1 MTTEIVEFPALK
13 DAQGKLDA
21 KRKSLADIFA
31 EAGPDYDMSKV
42 KSIAG
47 DTAAKVGEIGKL
59 NAEIDDC
66 KKKVDE
72 LLVVARAAAEAKQH
86 EERAERG
93 SEPGGGRLERET
105 KGGPRRSF
113 ADMLM
118 ESQAVKGFNK
128 GAEWG
133 PAATLDIELK
143 TLFETGAGGGAGW
156 DPFDA
161 RTGHL
166 EYMATRPAPHVVNV
180 IPQTTTS
187 FSTVKYMEETTL
199 TNSAAE
205 ATEGN
210 SYGESAL
217 ALTERSSEVRK
228 IATFLPV
235 TDEVFEDE
243 PRARSYV
250 QNRLPFLL
258 QQRLDL
264 QILTGNGTAPNL
276 RGTENVSGI
285 NTQALGTDPIPDAIY
300 KAMRLV
306 RDTGYAEPSHVFI
319 RPAKWESVR
328 LLRTVDGIYIWGNP
342 AEAGPERIWGV
353 PVIQTN
359 APTATKAVLGDY
371 TNFSELSVRR
381 GIDVQVSNSHSTYF
395 TEGKLALRADVRVAL
410 IHYRPS
416 AFSVVTGL

>member
-1 MTTEIVEFPALK
+1 MTEIVEFPALK

-21 KRKSLADIFA
+21 RRKSLADILT

-47 DTAAKVGEIGKL
+47 DTAAKVAEIGKI

-72 LLVVARAAAEAKQH
+72 LLVVARAAAEASRH
-86 EERAERG
+86 EEHAERG
-93 SEPGGGRLERET
+93 SEPGTVPERGS
-105 KGGPRRSF
+105 KGSRRSF
-113 ADMLM
+113 ADLLM
-118 ESQAVKGFNK
+118 DSVAVKEFRGS
-128 GAEWG
+128 AG
-133 PAATLDIELK
+133 PSATLDIELK
-143 TLFETGAGGGAGW
+143 TLFETGQGGGAGW
-156 DPFDA
+156 DPYDA
-161 RTGHL
+161 RTGRI

-205 ATEGN
+205 ATEGAA
-210 SYGESAL
+210 YAESAL

-243 PRARSYV
+243 ARARSYV
-250 QNRLPFLL
+250 ENRLPFLL
-258 QQRLDL
+258 QQRLDS
-264 QILTGNGTAPNL
+264 QILVGNGTAPNL

-285 NTQALGTDPIPDAIY
+285 NTQALGGDPIPDAIY
-300 KAMRLV
+300 KAMRAI
-306 RDTGYAEPSHVFI
+306 RDTGFAEPSHVFI
-319 RPAKWESVR
+319 RPSKWEAVR
-328 LLRTVDGIYIWGNP
+328 LLRTADGMYIWGNP
-342 AEAGPERIWGV
+342 SEAGPERIWGV
-353 PVIQTN
+353 PVIQTT

-371 TNFSELSVRR
+371 TNFAELAVRR
-381 GIDVQVSNSHSTYF
+381 GIDVQVSNSHSSYF
-395 TEGKLALRADVRVAL
+395 VEGKLALRADVRVAL

-416 AFSVVTGL
+416 AFAVVTGL

>member
-86 EERAERG
+86 EEHAERG
-93 SEPGGGRLERET
+93 SEPGSQPTRET
-105 KGGPRRSF
+105 KGGRPRQSF

-118 ESQAVKGFNK
+118 DSVAVKEFRGS
-128 GAEWG
+128 AG
-133 PAATLDIELK
+133 PSATLDIELK
-143 TLFETGAGGGAGW
+143 ALFETGAGGGAGW
-156 DPFDA
+156 DPFDP

-180 IPQTTTS
+180 IPQTTTG

-205 ATEGN
+205 TTEGN
-210 SYGESAL
+210 AYAESAL
-217 ALTERSSEVRK
+217 ALTEKSSEVRK

-243 PRARSYV
+243 ARARSYV
-250 QNRLPFLL
+250 ENRLPFLL
-258 QQRLDL
+258 QQRLDSQCL
-264 QILTGNGTAPNL
+264 VGSGTAPNL

-285 NTQALGTDPIPDAIY
+285 NTQALGGDPIPDAIY
-300 KAMRLV
+300 KAMRQI
-306 RDTGYAEPSHVFI
+306 RDTGFAEPSHVFI
-319 RPAKWESVR
+319 RPSKWEAVR
-328 LLRTVDGIYIWGNP
+328 LLRTADGMYIWGNP
-342 AEAGPERIWGV
+342 SEAGPERIWGV
-353 PVIQTN
+353 PVIQTT

-371 TNFSELSVRR
+371 TNFAELAVRR
-381 GIDVQVSNSHSTYF
+381 GVDVQVSNSHSSYF
-395 TEGKLALRADVRVAL
+395 VEGKLALRADVRVAL

-416 AFSVVTGL
+416 AFAVVTGL